1 MKAKLVTYTTERLN
15 KSEKSKLSKKLFGYT
30 DKSYHGKYTY
40 KRKGLLEGTK
50 YVKVYKNTFI
60 IALED
65 WRPLREELK
74 KRKATVRV
82 WDITIEKF

>member
-30 DKSYHGKYTY
+30 DRSYHSKYTY
-40 KRKGLLEGTK
+40 ERKGLLEGTK
-50 YVKVYKNTFI
+50 HVKVYKNTFI

-65 WRPLREELK
+65 WPPIKEELG
-74 KRKATVRV
+74 KRKATLKV
-82 WDITIEKF
+82 WNITIEKF